1 MSGKIDLEFPYSEIW
16 KSGYVVTNKE
26 NRKTL
31 LLVNDKKD
39 RSSTQYARY
48 LLAVK
53 LKRFL
58 TSDETVDHVNDDK
71 TDDSLEN
78 LQILTRKDN
87 LVKANKCPDVKLICP
102 ICKDTFYR
110 TLTQLRGKKE
120 RMENN
125 IVTCSRSCG
134 GKLSHITKDK

>member
-87 LVKANKCPDVKLICP
+87 LVKANKYPDVKLICP

-120 RMENN
+120 RIENN
-125 IVTCSRSCG
+125 MVACSRSCG